1 MFIMTIK
8 CQDQRTGFLKQHASL
23 SFLFLPTAPLDRGES
38 LDSDEG
44 RQELASFLAPTKQAP
59 IATCETL
66 CDPDYPDIPAIKM
79 DSSLSDV
86 VLLTDD
92 FGETLVDD
100 IHIDS
105 NGKLLPPGSPE
116 MMLCGSPTFLRSEL
130 SSDTLTLTPNTP
142 HASPV
147 TSPLGSPRRSLP
159 QPLSPKSGETSP
171 RRPSTP
177 IKMPEKYSE
186 AFSLSPLSS
195 PVRIIKPTIVSSPVK
210 IPSPILRSTSPHRGN
225 RSPSASPKL
234 RRAPSPI
241 SYSYSTPN
249 IMAPQIKIRPCKY

>member
-1 MFIMTIK
+1 
-8 CQDQRTGFLKQHASL
+8 
-23 SFLFLPTAPLDRGES
+23 
-38 LDSDEG
+38 
-44 RQELASFLAPTKQAP
+44 
-59 IATCETL
+59 
-66 CDPDYPDIPAIKM
+66 M
-79 DSSLSDV
+79 DLSLSDV
-86 VLLTDD
+86 VLLPDE
-92 FGETLVDD
+92 FGESSVDD

-105 NGKLLPPGSPE
+105 NGRLLPPGSVSGGSASPE
-116 MMLCGSPTFLRSEL
+116 MMLCGSPTFLRSEA
-130 SSDTLTLTPNTP
+130 SSDTLTLTPTTP

-195 PVRIIKPTIVSSPVK
+195 PIRIVKPTIVSSPVK

-249 IMAPQIKIRPCKY
+249 IMTPQIKLRPCK

>member
-1 MFIMTIK
+1 M
-8 CQDQRTGFLKQHASL
+8 
-23 SFLFLPTAPLDRGES
+23 
-38 LDSDEG
+38 DSDEG
-44 RQELASFLAPTKQAP
+44 RTELASFLAPAKQAP

-66 CDPDYPDIPAIKM
+66 CDSDYPDIPAIKM

-86 VLLTDD
+86 VLLPED
-92 FGETLVDD
+92 FGESIVDD
-100 IHIDS
+100 MQVHS
-105 NGKLLPPGSPE
+105 NGKLLLPGTVSGGSASPE
-116 MMLCGSPTFLRSEL
+116 SMLCGSPTLLRSEA
-130 SSDTLTLTPNTP
+130 SSDTLTPSTP
-142 HASPV
+142 HVSPV

-186 AFSLSPLSS
+186 AFSLSPTTSS
-195 PVRIIKPTIVSSPVK
+195 GRFVKPTKVSSPVK
-210 IPSPILRSTSPHRGN
+210 IPSPILRSTSPHRSN

-241 SYSYSTPN
+241 SYSYSSPN
-249 IMAPQIKIRPCKY
+249 IVAPQIKLRPCKFACAPVYFTLPFKAGPM